1 MSNETK
7 LEVIKAL
14 AFGESVEDVADFADV
29 DEEEIR
35 KIQSECAD
43 DIEDRRR
50 EADHEFG
57 E

>member
-29 DEEEIR
+29 EVEEILQ
-35 KIQSECAD
+35 IQEECAA
-43 DIEDRRR
+43 DIEERRKEIDH
-50 EADHEFG
+50 EADE
-57 E
+57 